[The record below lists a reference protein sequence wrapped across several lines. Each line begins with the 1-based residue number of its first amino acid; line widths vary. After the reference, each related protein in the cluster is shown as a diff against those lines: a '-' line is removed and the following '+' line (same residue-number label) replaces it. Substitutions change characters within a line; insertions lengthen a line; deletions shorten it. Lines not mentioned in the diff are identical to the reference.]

1 MENLTQLEWK
11 EGISKD
17 KDSIVID
24 VRTKEEC
31 LHGMIENAIH
41 LDICDLENFT
51 SEVEKMDK
59 SKNYFVYCM
68 AGGRSGS
75 ACKIMN
81 DLGFE
86 NTYNLMGGISCWTGD
101 TVDYAE

>member
-11 EGISKD
+11 EGISN
-17 KDSIVID
+17 DSNSVIID

-41 LDICDLENFT
+41 LDICDMENFT
-51 SEVEKMDK
+51 SEVEKLDK
-59 SKNYFVYCM
+59 SKKYFLYCM

-75 ACKIMN
+75 ACRIMEN
-81 DLGFE
+81 LGFE
-86 NTYNLMGGISCWTGD
+86 NTYNLMGGISCWTGNR
-101 TVDYAE
+101 VDYAQ